1 MNLAPSGSEND
12 AAVEAVFAPAG
23 PLARR
28 DGGFRARASQ
38 TQMALAVAQALA
50 QRSTLVVE
58 AGTGTGKTF
67 AYLVPTLLS
76 GVRTLLSTAT
86 KSLQDQLFLRD
97 IPALKQALG
106 IPCTVALL
114 KGRSSYLCIHRLA
127 QARSTALLSDRA
139 AVRTLARIETW
150 APGTSTGDFSE
161 IQGLDERSSALPL
174 VSSTRDNCLGSE
186 CPDFNRCHVVKA
198 RRAAMAAD
206 IVVVNHHL
214 YFADLAVRESKMAEL
229 LPTVDA
235 VIFDEAH
242 QLVSVGV
249 QFLGLQLGS
258 AALLD
263 FARDLT
269 AAGLQHARGLAPWQ
283 LLAAAVEQGA
293 RDLRL
298 ACTQASDFK
307 AMNTRLRWAELA
319 RRPAFVAALAAVDKA
334 CGAAAQALEQV
345 ADTAPDFSRLLD
357 RAHELCEKVLTLQG
371 DVAPGRVRWVDVSA
385 HHVRLTDSPLD
396 IRDSL
401 QAQREQSGKAW
412 IFTSATLGDDPGLS
426 WFVEPA
432 GLAGAQVLRFP
443 SPFDFARN
451 ARLYV
456 PPRRFPAPNE
466 PGHSQ
471 AVAAMATRFARA
483 LGGRTFVLTTTLR
496 ALRAVADDMIRRLRA
511 EGDDLQVLV
520 QGDSPKRQLLQ
531 QFLAQPRSVLV
542 GSHSFWEGIDVPG
555 DALQCVVIDKL
566 PFPPPGDALIEARG
580 LQIKAQ
586 GRSPFDVLYVA
597 EAAVAMKQGAGRLIR
612 SETDR
617 GLIAVADPRLKT
629 MAYGGRLLAAMPPAT
644 LVEDEDAAVAFLE
657 GLNLPAPVGEA

>member
-1 MNLAPSGSEND
+1 MADPD
-12 AAVEAVFAPAG
+12 QAAAVEAVFAPGG

-28 DGGFRARASQ
+28 DGGFRPRDAQ
-38 TQMALAVAQALA
+38 TRMALAVAQALDA
-50 QRSTLVVE
+50 RQALVVE

-97 IPALKQALG
+97 IPALKEALG
-106 IPCTVALL
+106 VPATVALL

-150 APGTSTGDFSE
+150 APGTATGDFSE

-186 CPDFNRCHVVKA
+186 CPEFNRCHVVKA

-269 AAGLQHARGLAPWQ
+269 AAGLQHARGLAAWQ

-298 ACTQASDFK
+298 ACAGGDFK
-307 AMNTRLRWAELA
+307 GMNSRLRWSELA
-319 RRPAFVAALAAVDKA
+319 RRPAFVAALAAVDAA
-334 CGAAAQALEQV
+334 CGQALLALEQV
-345 ADTAPDFSRLLD
+345 AAAAPDFPRLAE
-357 RAHELCEKVLTLQG
+357 RAHELCDKAHALQA
-371 DVAPGRVRWVDVSA
+371 DAAPGRVRWVDVSA
-385 HHVRLTDSPLD
+385 HHVRLTESPLD
-396 IRDSL
+396 IRESL
-401 QAQREQSGKAW
+401 RAQRENSGKAW
-412 IFTSATLGDDPGLS
+412 IFTSATLGDDAGLS

-432 GLAGAQVLRFP
+432 GLEGAQVLRFP

-451 ARLYV
+451 ARIYV
-456 PPRRFPAPNE
+456 PPRTFPAPNE
-466 PGHSQ
+466 PGHSL
-471 AVAAMATRFARA
+471 AVAALATRFARA

-496 ALRAVADDMIRRLRA
+496 ALRAVADEMIRRLRA
-511 EGDDLQVLV
+511 EGVDLQVLV
-520 QGDSPKRQLLQ
+520 QGESPKRQLLQ

-555 DALQCVVIDKL
+555 EALQCVVIDKL

-612 SETDR
+612 SETDC

-629 MAYGGRLLAAMPPAT
+629 MAYGSRLLAAMPPAT
-644 LVEDEDAAVAFLE
+644 RVEDEDAAVAFLA
-657 GLNLPAPVGEA
+657 GLRATGAEIHGA

>member
-1 MNLAPSGSEND
+1 MADTDQES
-12 AAVEAVFAPAG
+12 AVEAVFAPAG

-28 DGGFRARASQ
+28 DGGFRPRDAQ
-38 TQMALAVAQALA
+38 TRMAVAVAQALEERRA
-50 QRSTLVVE
+50 LVVE

-97 IPALKQALG
+97 IPTLKEALG
-106 IPCTVALL
+106 VPATVALL
-114 KGRSSYLCIHRLA
+114 KGRSSYLCVHRLA
-127 QARSTALLSDRA
+127 QARSTALLSDRT

-150 APGTSTGDFSE
+150 APSTTTGDFSE

-186 CPDFNRCHVVKA
+186 CPEFNRCHVVKA

-269 AAGLQHARGLAPWQ
+269 SAGLQHARGLASWQ
-283 LLAAAVEQGA
+283 LLAAAVEQSA

-298 ACTQASDFK
+298 ACAGGDFK
-307 AMNTRLRWAELA
+307 GMNSRLRWSELA
-319 RRPAFVAALAAVDKA
+319 RRPAFVAALAAVDAA
-334 CGAAAQALEQV
+334 CGQALLALEQV
-345 ADTAPDFSRLLD
+345 AAAAPDFPRLAE
-357 RAHELCEKVLTLQG
+357 RAHELCDKAHALLAEA
-371 DVAPGRVRWVDVSA
+371 APGKVRWVDVSA
-385 HHVRLTDSPLD
+385 HHVRLTESPLD
-396 IRDSL
+396 IRESL
-401 QAQREQSGKAW
+401 RAQRENSGKAW
-412 IFTSATLGDDPGLS
+412 VFTSATLGDDAGLS

-432 GLAGAQVLRFP
+432 GLEGAQVLRFP

-451 ARLYV
+451 ARIYV
-456 PPRRFPAPNE
+456 PPRSFPAPNE
-466 PGHSQ
+466 PTHSQ

-496 ALRAVADDMIRRLRA
+496 ALRAVADEMIRRLRA
-511 EGDDLQVLV
+511 EGVDLQVLV
-520 QGDSPKRQLLQ
+520 QGESPKRQLLQ

-555 DALQCVVIDKL
+555 EALQCVVIDKL

-612 SETDR
+612 SETDC

-629 MAYGGRLLAAMPPAT
+629 MAYGARLLAAMPPAT
-644 LVEDEDAAVAFLE
+644 RVEDEDTAVAFLE
-657 GLNLPAPVGEA
+657 GLRAAAAADHGA